1 MKPEKRKNKVME
13 FWNAVSN
20 TGKVTGR
27 NPYLHRVLWE
37 RRDTTQK
44 KKAEEDDYEGP
55 GNEGYDPD
63 GKDGAILMDL
73 YDEDQGKEQSASKA
87 LQ

>member
-1 MKPEKRKNKVME
+1 MTPEKRRGKVME
-13 FWNAVSN
+13 FWNAVSY

-27 NPYLHRVLWE
+27 NPYLHRVLWD
-37 RRDTTQK
+37 RRDTTQQRE
-44 KKAEEDDYEGP
+44 ARDDDHADP
-55 GNEGYDPD
+55 GDEGYDPD

-73 YDEDQGKEQSASKA
+73 YDENRDKSASKA